1 MRSVPEI
8 LTVFWTKY
16 ISGGVLSKELADNP
30 YDQFESWAKDAV
42 ERKSGL
48 PNAMNLAM
56 EDFHGKSYDRIVII
70 RGFYDR
76 KFVFFTN
83 YDVKNTNDL
92 KNISNASM
100 TLFWSNLFRR
110 VRITGD
116 VHQISKEESEKY
128 LSGLPYISQISPQ
141 VPEKIN
147 TPEKN
152 GTLNENRRT
161 KKIHDKD
168 SVVPPDSWRGFYL
181 SPKFIEFCHGRTYL
195 LHYRVRY
202 RLGKN
207 NSWNIK
213 RLFPPVYY
221 G

>member
-1 MRSVPEI
+1 MKSVPDI

-16 ISGGVLSKELADNP
+16 ISGDVILKDIADNP
-30 YDQFESWAKDAV
+30 YDQFESWVKDAADK
-42 ERKSGL
+42 KSSL

-56 EDFHGKSYDRIVII
+56 EDSHGKSDGRIVII

-83 YDVKNTNDL
+83 YDVSKTNDL
-92 KNISNASM
+92 KNISNVSM
-100 TLFWSNLFRR
+100 TLFWSKLFRR
-110 VRITGD
+110 VKITGD

-128 LSGLPYISQISPQ
+128 LPAYPFVSQISPSSSAKTHRS
-141 VPEKIN
+141 ES
-147 TPEKN
+147 TD
-152 GTLNENRRT
+152 TLDESQNI
-161 KKIHDKD
+161 KKSRDKD
-168 SVVPPDSWRGFYL
+168 SVNKPGSWRGFCL

-195 LHYRVRY
+195 LHYRIRY

-207 NSWNIK
+207 NSWIIK

>member
-1 MRSVPEI
+1 MKSVPDI
-8 LTVFWTKY
+8 FTVFWTKY
-16 ISGGVLSKELADNP
+16 IFGDVLLKEIADNP
-30 YDQFESWAKDAV
+30 YDQFESWAKYAAD
-42 ERKSGL
+42 RKSSL

-56 EDFHGKSYDRIVII
+56 EDSHGKPDDRIVII

-76 KFVFFTN
+76 KFLFFTN
-83 YDVKNTNDL
+83 YDVSKTDDL

-100 TLFWSNLFRR
+100 TLFWSKLFRR

-116 VHQISKEESEKY
+116 VRQITREESEKY
-128 LSGLPYISQISPQ
+128 LPGYPYISQLRPRDS
-141 VPEKIN
+141 EEIN
-147 TPEKN
+147 NSERN
-152 GTLNENRRT
+152 DTLDENRSTRET
-161 KKIHDKD
+161 RNKD
-168 SVVPPDSWRGFYL
+168 SANQPDSWRGFCL

-195 LHYRVRY
+195 LHYRIRY